1 MARYAS
7 NSANVSSIFKLT
19 FIMQENGF
27 PGFIPLIHNYLD
39 STNIDIETRC
49 KLSSYLS
56 LISKRASGELMT
68 GATYL
73 RHLVMNHP
81 DYKHDSVVSP
91 SITYDLINTVDK
103 IARGELKA
111 PELLGDFST

>member
-1 MARYAS
+1 M
-7 NSANVSSIFKLT
+7 NEIING
-19 FIMQENGF
+19 QDHGF
-27 PGFIPLIHNYLD
+27 PGFIPLIHSYLN

-49 KLSSYLS
+49 QLTRYLS

-73 RHLVMNHP
+73 RKLVTSHP
-81 DYKHDSVVSP
+81 QYKQDSVVS
-91 SITYDLINTVDK
+91 SEITYDLINTVDQ

-111 PELLGDFST
+111 PELLGDFSA